1 MGLTTF
7 TPEKRVNPFEAQAS
21 ELVAAYESGNTDAA
35 WTEEVKT
42 SKRRDGS
49 SDGGRGAA
57 ILFQEAVSERGYTG
71 RIRSLTENGDGT
83 ATVVLTV
90 SPKHKPRVRKH
101 AEADVIDLAFQAG
114 EKSAKS
120 AKK

>member
-1 MGLTTF
+1 MGLTTY
-7 TPEKRVNPFEAQAS
+7 TPAKRVNPFETQAG
-21 ELVAAYESGNTDAA
+21 ELVAAYESGNVDAA
-35 WTEEVKT
+35 WAEEVKT

-90 SPKHKPRVRKH
+90 SPKHKPRIR
-101 AEADVIDLAFQAG
+101 
-114 EKSAKS
+114 SAKETEVS
-120 AKK
+120 ETVAPKSNKK